1 MDVLD
6 QLDLSHIGANI
17 QALTGPQELFGIAIV
32 AIIALYGMSVGKT
45 RAIISLL
52 SIYIAFTLASAF
64 PFVGFLERVP
74 FIANT
79 DAGIVRAG
87 LFLVAYTG
95 TFFIFHG
102 TSLRSRLSM
111 GEMKL
116 AHVLLISVAQV
127 GFLMSILLWFVP
139 FTALPDHIAALH
151 SYFGTPEAFFVWA
164 LLPLGIM
171 PFVHGHK

>member
-1 MDVLD
+1 MDVFD
-6 QLDLSHIGANI
+6 RFDLSHIGANI
-17 QALTGPQELFGIAIV
+17 QSLTGPQELFGIALV
-32 AIIALYGMSVGKT
+32 ALIALYGMSVGKT
-45 RAIISLL
+45 RAIVSLL

-64 PFVGFLERVP
+64 PFVGTLERIPWV
-74 FIANT
+74 AAT
-79 DAGIVRAG
+79 DAGVVRAG
-87 LFLVAYTG
+87 LFLLAYIG
-95 TFFIFHG
+95 TFFVFQG

-127 GFLMSILLWFVP
+127 GFLLSILLWFVP

-151 SYFGTPEAFFVWA
+151 PYFGTPEAFFIWA